1 MSPLEIISRLC
12 EVTETLSEIVKKQQI
27 IIEQS
32 KISEEVKQEL
42 NRDIKETDREL
53 DFLEYG
59 MRKYCDTDDIGS
71 TFGEEDT
78 VDD

>member
-12 EVTETLSEIVKKQQI
+12 EVTETLSEIVKKQHI

-42 NRDIKETDREL
+42 QRDIEETDREL

-59 MRKYCDTDDIGS
+59 MRKYCDTDDIE
-71 TFGEEDT
+71 TAFGEEEIIDG
-78 VDD
+78 